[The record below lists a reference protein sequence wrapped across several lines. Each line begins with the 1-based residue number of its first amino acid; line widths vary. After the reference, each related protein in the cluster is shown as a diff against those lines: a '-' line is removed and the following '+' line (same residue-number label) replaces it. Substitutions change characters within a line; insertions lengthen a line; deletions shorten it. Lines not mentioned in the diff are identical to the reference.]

1 MVINCSLSKGQTVKT
16 EDKKS
21 VTDTKSATD
30 TKSVVNHTQ
39 VFLPLISHLMS
50 HNFHHP
56 TYTIH
61 NHMHMHRHILGK

>member
-30 TKSVVNHTQ
+30 TKSVVNHKKKPRTS
-39 VFLPLISHLMS
+39 FAN
-50 HNFHHP
+50 HNVS
-56 TYTIH
+56 
-61 NHMHMHRHILGK
+61 